1 MQRIDNGVT
10 LVIINGKHPLKFL
23 QNSLSEVDMGP
34 EIVESNGDWFIISKF
49 KIKLSKELYTKFG
62 VPEILEAE
70 ASYPLFSK
78 NSSYFKY

>member
-49 KIKLSKELYTKFG
+49 KIKLSKEL
-62 VPEILEAE
+62 
-70 ASYPLFSK
+70 
-78 NSSYFKY
+78 